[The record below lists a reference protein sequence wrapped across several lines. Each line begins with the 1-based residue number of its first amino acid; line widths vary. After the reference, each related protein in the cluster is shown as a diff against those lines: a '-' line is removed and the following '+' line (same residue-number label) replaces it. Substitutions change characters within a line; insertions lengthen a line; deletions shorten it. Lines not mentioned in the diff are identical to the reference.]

1 MEYTGYLDFWFRDRP
16 MAERVEPM
24 VNLGIRRV
32 DVWSWRQQPMAELAS
47 ECRRL
52 GAIFNSAFDDQMGS
66 LVDPGDNE
74 LTLRSWAESLEMAQ
88 QHGLEH
94 LFMFSNQVDVA
105 NGQTWTRRLS
115 SNYTAAEQYANALK
129 QTERILK
136 LVEQTPVTIWVEAL
150 NEFHIK
156 GGILV
161 HNHELAADWVRRFNH
176 PQLRMVFDCYHQQ
189 RDSGNLTW
197 GLEQYAGLYDVF
209 HMADVPTRQE
219 PGTGEINYPHLRRK
233 LGELG
238 YDGLVGLEFYPSTTE
253 AEALER
259 VKAIFPIA

>member
-47 ECRRL
+47 ECHRL

-115 SNYTAAEQYANALK
+115 SNYTPAEQYANALK
-129 QTERILK
+129 QT
-136 LVEQTPVTIWVEAL
+136 
-150 NEFHIK
+150 
-156 GGILV
+156 
-161 HNHELAADWVRRFNH
+161 
-176 PQLRMVFDCYHQQ
+176 
-189 RDSGNLTW
+189 
-197 GLEQYAGLYDVF
+197 
-209 HMADVPTRQE
+209 
-219 PGTGEINYPHLRRK
+219 
-233 LGELG
+233 
-238 YDGLVGLEFYPSTTE
+238 
-253 AEALER
+253 
-259 VKAIFPIA
+259 